1 MRALLLLLPLA
12 LSLPAEADES
22 ACSDWLQRWPLE
34 VPVAF
39 AGCAAEGDGAAL
51 YRVAAG
57 QVEVLEALLI
67 RQFGMAPLEFRGSAW
82 EPARPGYHRAAD
94 GDYRIV
100 LHSAPTLANRR
111 EDWEQLDFQLRIS
124 PLPPS

>member
-1 MRALLLLLPLA
+1 MRSLLLLLPLA
-12 LSLPAEADES
+12 ASLLAEADES
-22 ACSDWLQRWPLE
+22 ACTDWLQRWPLE

-39 AGCAAEGDGAAL
+39 AGCAHEGDGAAL

-57 QVEVLEALLI
+57 QAEQLEALLI

-82 EPARPGYHRAAD
+82 EPARPGYLHAED

-100 LHSAPTLANRR
+100 LHSAQTLANRR